1 MSVKIFQKEKK
12 NKFCTSQR
20 DKSRV
25 SIQNLINYFLLDFF
39 KNFPKLNA
47 EEAKVLGNTI
57 AVIFPMSG
65 FPTYQSFLN
74 TNSCVVC
81 KHQTTVWK

>member
-25 SIQNLINYFLLDFF
+25 SIQNLINYFLLDFL
-39 KNFPKLNA
+39 KNFRNLNA
-47 EEAKVLGNTI
+47 DNI
-57 AVIFPMSG
+57 AVIFPMPRHLYAASINHHS
-65 FPTYQSFLN
+65 Y
-74 TNSCVVC
+74 VVY
-81 KHQTTVWK
+81 